1 MHIFP
6 MWYFQSILEGEL
18 FVKWK
23 ALVILA
29 IPNAQLHKGNVRE

>member
-1 MHIFP
+1 
-6 MWYFQSILEGEL
+6 MWYFQRELEREL

-23 ALVILA
+23 VLVILA